1 MKPYKPLAKQILAV
15 LLIGTFIVTGCDN
28 SSLPTYES
36 NSEINQSQP
45 VTNVPA
51 YSSNARVGEEVPGE
65 FIVILKE
72 VKGKRTIEKRIEQI
86 EKRTKGEAGEYYEHT
101 RSFTLKV
108 PANHADKVLNKL
120 GNHPHIDIVE
130 PDRLVER
137 SSYQNSV
144 RWNLDRIDQ
153 RDINFDSKY
162 YYTNSAENVT
172 VYVVDSGINY
182 DHVDFEG
189 RASFGFDVFGEN
201 GADCDGHGTHVAATI
216 GGKTWGVAKKANL
229 VSVRVLDCD
238 GNSTTSRV
246 IAGINWINEN
256 ASGPSIVNMSLSGGG
271 SYAMDAAVRNSIES
285 GVTYVFA
292 SGNSNADACNYSP
305 SRVGEGITVAAS
317 TSADSR
323 ASYSNYG
330 SCVDT
335 FAPGSSIRSAWIGSN
350 TMERTISGSSM
361 AAPHVTGAA
370 AIYLQDNPNA
380 SPGEVEAYILSETTK
395 SVVTGSNSVNNHL
408 LYIDAES
415 VKSTSTRRVVRR
427 GSRW

>member
-15 LLIGTFIVTGCDN
+15 LLISMIVVTGCDN

-36 NSEINQSQP
+36 NSELNQSQP
-45 VTNVPA
+45 VTDVPA
-51 YSSNARVGEEVPGE
+51 YSSNARVGEAVPGE

-72 VKGKRTIEKRIEQI
+72 VKGNRTIAKRIEQI
-86 EKRTKGEAGEYYEHT
+86 EKRTKGVAGEYYENT
-101 RSFTLKV
+101 RSFTLTV
-108 PANHADKVLNKL
+108 PAKHADKVMKKL
-120 GNHPHIDIVE
+120 GNHPHVDIVE

-137 SSYQNSV
+137 TSYQNSV
-144 RWNLDRIDQ
+144 RWNLDRVDQ
-153 RDINFDSKY
+153 RDVNFDSKY
-162 YYTNSAENVT
+162 YYTNAAKDVT
-172 VYVVDSGINY
+172 VYVVDTGINY
-182 DHVDFEG
+182 GHIDFEG
-189 RASFGFDVFGEN
+189 RASFGFDVFGGD

-256 ASGPSIVNMSLSGGG
+256 IDGPSVVNMSLSGGG
-271 SYAMDAAVRNSIES
+271 SYAMDAAIKNSIAS
-285 GVTYVFA
+285 GVTYIFA
-292 SGNSNADACNYSP
+292 AGNSNADACNYSP
-305 SRVGEGITVAAS
+305 SRVDEGITVAAS
-317 TSADSR
+317 TSEDSR

-335 FAPGSSIRSAWIGSN
+335 FAPGSSVRSAWIGSN

-361 AAPHVTGAA
+361 AAPHVAGAA
-370 AIYLQDNPNA
+370 AIYLQDNQDA
-380 SPGEVEAYILSETTK
+380 SPQEIEAYILGETTK
-395 SVVTGSNSVNNHL
+395 NVVTGSNSTNNHL

>member
-1 MKPYKPLAKQILAV
+1 MKPNKSLAKQILAV
-15 LLIGTFIVTGCDN
+15 LLMGTFIVTGCDN

-36 NSEINQSQP
+36 TNEVNQSQP
-45 VTNVPA
+45 VTDVPA

-72 VKGKRTIEKRIEQI
+72 VRGRRTIERRIEQI

-108 PANHADKVLNKL
+108 PAKHADKVLKKL
-120 GNHPHIDIVE
+120 RKHPHIDIVE

-144 RWNLDRIDQ
+144 RWNLDRVDQ
-153 RDINFDSKY
+153 RDLSFDSKY
-162 YYTNSAENVT
+162 YYTNTADDVT
-172 VYVVDSGINY
+172 VYVVDTGINY

-189 RASFGFDVFGEN
+189 RATFGFDVFGEN

-216 GGKTWGVAKKANL
+216 GGKTWGVAKEANL

-246 IAGINWINEN
+246 LAGINWINEN
-256 ASGPSIVNMSLSGGG
+256 SSGPTIVNMSLTGGG
-271 SYAMDAAVRNSIES
+271 SYALDAAVKRSIDS
-285 GVTYVFA
+285 GITYIFA
-292 SGNSNADACNYSP
+292 AGNSNADACNYSP
-305 SRVGEGITVAAS
+305 GRVGEGITVGAS
-317 TSADSR
+317 TYLDSR

-330 SCVDT
+330 NCVDT

-370 AIYLQDNPNA
+370 AIYLQDNPDA
-380 SPGEVEAYILSETTK
+380 TPQEIEAYILDETTK
-395 SVVTGSNSVNNHL
+395 SVITESNSVNNHL

-415 VKSTSTRRVVRR
+415 EKNVNRIL
-427 GSRW
+427 GSRRTSRR